1 MIGGIAKR
9 DDHQDGKGKG
19 WMAVGLMSLKGLSFL
34 DFPGYPL
41 LALLTESSMKSTL
54 RAPAAY
60 PAAAQSPPLLVL
72 LQYDNYM
79 P

>member
-1 MIGGIAKR
+1 MCKTTKSA
-9 DDHQDGKGKG
+9 DGKGKG

-34 DFPGYPL
+34 ASPGHPL
-41 LALLTESSMKSTL
+41 LALLTESSTISTR
-54 RAPAAY
+54 RAPSAY